1 MPRQICTWCC
11 CDFCVLMLGV
21 TSGFI
26 FYAYI
31 LHGFSLITGATRLPW
46 DSWIILKDMGKF
58 YGYETALTQNCLLTP
73 YSDIAL
79 GQYWFRWWL
88 DAISRWCGYMASTWE
103 QLCIMSFK
111 MIILITATS
120 PRASEL
126 KQLRANRV
134 RKRICLSIVKLLN
147 WYNTI

>member
-1 MPRQICTWCC
+1 MYQYGLCKEKQYAPSYMHM
-11 CDFCVLMLGV
+11 VLLWFLRSYAWSYFWIHM
-21 TSGFI
+21 S

-31 LHGFSLITGATRLPW
+31 LQGCSLITGTTRLPW
-46 DSWIILKDMGKF
+46 DSWIILKYMGKF

-73 YSDIAL
+73 YGDIAL
-79 GQYWFRWWL
+79 GQHWFRWWL

-103 QLCIMSFK
+103 QFCIMSFK

-134 RKRICLSIVKLLN
+134 RKIIC
-147 WYNTI
+147 